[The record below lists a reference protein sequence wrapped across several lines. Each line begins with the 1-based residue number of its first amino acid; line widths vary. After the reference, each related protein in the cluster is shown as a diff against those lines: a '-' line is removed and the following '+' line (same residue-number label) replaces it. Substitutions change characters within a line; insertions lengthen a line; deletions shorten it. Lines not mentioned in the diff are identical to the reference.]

1 MNQKGSAKMAVN
13 TLTTSGVPFS
23 QSRRFQNLLKNVVVY
38 LLLIFLSL
46 VFIFPFFWMLD
57 SALKQ
62 NSQIF
67 LWPPKWIPDPIAWNN
82 FVAAFSNPQ
91 LPFLT
96 FLKNTMILEV
106 GIITGRLLSCIL
118 VAYGF
123 ARLEAPGK
131 TFWFTVLLA
140 TFMLPGAVIMIP
152 KYILFNKLGWVNS
165 FLPLIVPAWF
175 GESYAIFLMRQF
187 FMTIPRELEEAAIM
201 DGANTFDILR
211 LIIVPLSTPVLAVI
225 TVLSFKDIWND
236 FFTPLLYL
244 NSSNKYTIAIGL
256 AYFNGQY
263 KVDMGPLM
271 AASVVLIL
279 PLIIVF
285 FLAQKAFVEGISLTG
300 LAGR

>member
-1 MNQKGSAKMAVN
+1 M
-13 TLTTSGVPFS
+13 TSTFLAGGIPFYRS
-23 QSRRFQNLLKNVVVY
+23 GRFRRIVKNILVY
-38 LLLIFLSL
+38 FLLIFLSFI
-46 VFIFPFFWMLD
+46 FIFPFFWMLD
-57 SALKQ
+57 SALKE
-62 NSQIF
+62 NAQIF
-67 LWPPKWIPDPIAWNN
+67 LWPPKWIPDPVAWNN
-82 FVAAFSNPQ
+82 FVSAFSNPQ
-91 LPFLT
+91 LPFAI
-96 FLKNTMILEV
+96 FLKNTLILEV
-106 GIITGRLLSCIL
+106 GMISGRLLSCIL

-131 TFWFTVLLA
+131 NFWFGVLLA

-152 KYILFNKLGWVNS
+152 KYILFNRLGWVDS
-165 FLPLIVPAWF
+165 YLPLIVPAWF

-187 FMTIPRELEEAAIM
+187 FMTIPRELEEAAVM

-211 LIIVPLSTPVLAVI
+211 LIIVPLSTPVIAVI

-244 NSSNKYTIAIGL
+244 NSSSKYTIAIGL
-256 AYFNGQY
+256 AYFNGQF

-279 PLIIVF
+279 PLIVVF
-285 FLAQKAFVEGISLTG
+285 FIAQRAFVEGVNLTG